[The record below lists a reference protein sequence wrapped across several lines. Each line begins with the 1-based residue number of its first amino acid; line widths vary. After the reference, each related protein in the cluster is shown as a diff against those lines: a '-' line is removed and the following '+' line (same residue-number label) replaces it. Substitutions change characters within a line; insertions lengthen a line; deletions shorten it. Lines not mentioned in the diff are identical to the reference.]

1 MDAKISKV
9 NVNEGPSNAETPVE
23 DSSLSADTKS
33 SLDEIAE
40 SSSRTSRGG
49 KDELE
54 RYTDSF
60 YPIDLGVEYLI
71 LKEDN
76 KNRNVTYTTRACLA
90 AFLYEPEV
98 DFEIDNEASAWEELL
113 KKSDN
118 VLAWER
124 KYPNKVK
131 HFIAIGRTWMLQVL
145 ESLINLGYWLVQ
157 AIRHRLLDLSFC
169 HFLMKLAVHYLDVQ
183 KNIHRDKE
191 PGGGEDHGS
200 EESRGGYADSEHSN
214 ENEIDSNEVESDVST
229 EGQGFVSVRAQGT
242 ISTVLLD
249 SSLDPNIVGT
259 CVVKVYNPELADLDL
274 NEQDAM

>member
-9 NVNEGPSNAETPVE
+9 NVNKRPSNAETPVE

-98 DFEIDNEASAWEELL
+98 DFEIDNEASAWEE
-113 KKSDN
+113 
-118 VLAWER
+118 
-124 KYPNKVK
+124 
-131 HFIAIGRTWMLQVL
+131 F
-145 ESLINLGYWLVQ
+145 
-157 AIRHRLLDLSFC
+157 
-169 HFLMKLAVHYLDVQ
+169 
-183 KNIHRDKE
+183 
-191 PGGGEDHGS
+191 
-200 EESRGGYADSEHSN
+200 
-214 ENEIDSNEVESDVST
+214 
-229 EGQGFVSVRAQGT
+229 
-242 ISTVLLD
+242 
-249 SSLDPNIVGT
+249 
-259 CVVKVYNPELADLDL
+259 
-274 NEQDAM
+274 